1 MPLKIVF
8 MGTPDFSVPAL
19 DAIAAA
25 GHDIVAVYSQ
35 PPRPAGRGMAEKK
48 SSVHASAEAK
58 GLPVRTPLNL
68 RQPSDQEAFAALGAD
83 AAVVIAY
90 GLILPRAV
98 LEAPRLGCFNVHASR
113 LPRWR
118 GAAPIQRAIMAGD
131 TETAVM
137 VMRMEQGLDTG
148 PVGATANVPISADI
162 TAGELH
168 DVLARE
174 GADLIVDALA
184 RIEAGQL
191 TFTPQPDEG
200 VTYAAKIAKS
210 EARIDFTRPAAE
222 VHNLI
227 RGLSPFP
234 GAWFEAAPEGGAP
247 ERIKVIRSSL
257 ASGSGTPGTAL
268 DDTLTIACGEGAVR
282 LVEVQRAGK
291 KAMSAGEFLRGFP
304 VPTGRAL
311 AIG

>member
-19 DAIAAA
+19 EAIVAA
-25 GHDIVAVYSQ
+25 GHDVVAVYSQ

-48 SSVHASAEAK
+48 SPVHVSAEAK
-58 GLPVRTPLNL
+58 GIEVRTPLNL
-68 RQPSDQEAFAALGAD
+68 KTAADQEAFAALSAD

-137 VMRMEQGLDTG
+137 VMRMEEGLDTG
-148 PVGATANVPISADI
+148 PVGATALVPISPDV

-174 GADLIVDALA
+174 GAGLIVRALE
-184 RIEAGQL
+184 RLEAGEL
-191 TFTPQPDEG
+191 SFTPQPEEG

-210 EARIDFTRPAAE
+210 EARIDFTRPAVE

-234 GAWFEAAPEGGAP
+234 GAWFEATPEAGTP

-257 ASGSGTPGTAL
+257 AQGSGAPGMAL

-291 KAMSAGEFLRGFP
+291 KAMSADEFLRGFP
-304 VPTGRAL
+304 VPKGRPLVVA
-311 AIG
+311 

>member
-25 GHDIVAVYSQ
+25 GHEVVAVYSQ

-48 SSVHASAEAK
+48 SPVHASAEAK

-68 RQPSDQEAFAALGAD
+68 RQPADQEAFAALGAD

-98 LEAPRLGCFNVHASR
+98 LEAPRLGCFNVHASH

-148 PVGATANVPISADI
+148 PVGAAASVPISADI

-174 GADLIVDALA
+174 GAKLIVDALA
-184 RIEAGQL
+184 RIEAAQL
-191 TFTPQPDEG
+191 TFTPQPDDG
-200 VTYAAKIAKS
+200 VTYAAKISKS

-247 ERIKVIRSSL
+247 ERVKVIRSSL
-257 ASGSGTPGTAL
+257 ASGSGAPGTAL
-268 DDTLTIACGEGAVR
+268 DGTLTIACGEGSVR

-291 KAMSAGEFLRGFP
+291 KAMTAGEFLRGFP
-304 VPTGRAL
+304 VPKGRAL
-311 AIG
+311 AVV